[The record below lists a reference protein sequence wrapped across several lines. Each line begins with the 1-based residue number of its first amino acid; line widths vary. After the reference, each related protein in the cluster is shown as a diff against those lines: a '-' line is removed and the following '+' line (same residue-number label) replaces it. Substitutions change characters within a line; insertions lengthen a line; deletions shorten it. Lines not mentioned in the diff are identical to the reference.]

1 MLSANGMRA
10 NESRVSGI
18 RRRNGDLALITN
30 TTVAST
36 PVLSYSSPQP
46 PNAPRKRA
54 SALSSIPRLR
64 LEEARKPEWVV
75 LKESGRVREK
85 FFAYTP
91 DDVAE
96 IDDKN
101 TLLHIKELYF
111 PSSQPH
117 NAFEEAYCEIMREA
131 VDDKL

>member
-1 MLSANGMRA
+1 MLSAKGMRA
-10 NESRVSGI
+10 NESRDSCI
-18 RRRNGDLALITN
+18 RRWKGDSTLITN
-30 TTVAST
+30 TTMAST
-36 PVLSYSSPQP
+36 PVRANSSPQP